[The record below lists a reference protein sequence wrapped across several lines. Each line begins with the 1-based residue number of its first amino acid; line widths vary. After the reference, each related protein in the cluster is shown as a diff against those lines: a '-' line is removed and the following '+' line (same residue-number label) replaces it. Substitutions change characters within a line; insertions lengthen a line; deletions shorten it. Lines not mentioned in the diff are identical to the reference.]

1 MANNLLL
8 LIEFLQ
14 FEIVKAYNKDIENL
28 KLLQID
34 CSSCC
39 QGRWMWTDLLIKLIP
54 EADTKVLVVTYSQ
67 SLTLYN
73 LILF

>member
-39 QGRWMWTDLLIKLIP
+39 QGR
-54 EADTKVLVVTYSQ
+54 
-67 SLTLYN
+67 
-73 LILF
+73 

>member
-1 MANNLLL
+1 
-8 LIEFLQ
+8 
-14 FEIVKAYNKDIENL
+14 
-28 KLLQID
+28 
-34 CSSCC
+34 
-39 QGRWMWTDLLIKLIP
+39 MWTDLLIKLIP